1 MRCSMCDKENECEYF
16 NILKIPCD
24 DCKYKEQKETS
35 KECSK
40 CINEKCQFKKAS
52 K

>member
-1 MRCSMCDKENECEYF
+1 MRCSMCYKENECEYF
-16 NILKIPCD
+16 NILKIPCE
-24 DCKYKEQKETS
+24 DCKYKEQNETS

-40 CINEKCQFKKAS
+40 CINGECKFKKAS

>member
-24 DCKYKEQKETS
+24 DCKYKEQRKRLR
-35 KECSK
+35 
-40 CINEKCQFKKAS
+40 NVANV
-52 K
+52 